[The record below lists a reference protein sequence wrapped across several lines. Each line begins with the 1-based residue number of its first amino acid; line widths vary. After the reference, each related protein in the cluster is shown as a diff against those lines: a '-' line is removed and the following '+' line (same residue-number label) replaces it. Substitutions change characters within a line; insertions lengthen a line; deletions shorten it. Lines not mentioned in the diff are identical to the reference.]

1 MYFKTKKEVVE
12 HLHRIW
18 HDIGADDMYGRA
30 AINDAITCICY
41 GSDDLKD
48 EENSASKQEV
58 LYRKETEYGF

>member
-48 EENSASKQEV
+48 EENSASK
-58 LYRKETEYGF
+58 

>member
-12 HLHRIW
+12 HLHRVW

-41 GSDDLKD
+41 GSDDLKE
-48 EENSASKQEV
+48 EENSDV
-58 LYRKETEYGF
+58 HIGIDIRRTEDCI

>member
-12 HLHRIW
+12 HLHRVW
-18 HDIGADDMYGRA
+18 NDIGADDMYGRA

-48 EENSASKQEV
+48 EENSDV
-58 LYRKETEYGF
+58 HIGIDV